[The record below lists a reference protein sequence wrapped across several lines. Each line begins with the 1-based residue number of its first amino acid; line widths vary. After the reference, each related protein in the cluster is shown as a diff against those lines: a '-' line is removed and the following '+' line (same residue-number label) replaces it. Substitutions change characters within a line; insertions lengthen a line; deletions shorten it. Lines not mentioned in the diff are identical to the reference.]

1 MSEVDILVTET
12 IAVEVPITESAT
24 IIEVLSSAPGPKG
37 DSAYEVALDNG
48 FVGTEAQWLE
58 SLKAKVSYT
67 HIQSIS
73 MTIWIIN
80 HNLNYMPNVTVI
92 DSGGNS
98 VEGEII
104 YNNINQLTLQFT
116 VQCSGIA
123 YLS

>member
-1 MSEVDILVTET
+1 MTDIDIIVTET
-12 IAVEVPITESAT
+12 IAVEIPINQSAT
-24 IIEVLSSAPGPKG
+24 VVEVFSSAPGPKG
-37 DSAYEVALDNG
+37 NSAYEVALDNG

-58 SLKAKVSYT
+58 SLKAKVAFT
-67 HIQSIS
+67 HIQSVALS
-73 MTIWIIN
+73 NWIIN

-104 YNNINQLTLQFT
+104 YNNTNQLTLQFT
-116 VQCSGIA
+116 VQCSGFA

>member
-1 MSEVDILVTET
+1 MSDIDIIVTNT
-12 IAVEVPITESAT
+12 VVVEVPVSESST
-24 IIEVLSSAPGPKG
+24 VVEVFSSAPGPQG
-37 DSAYEVALDNG
+37 DSAYEVAVDNG
-48 FVGTEAQWLE
+48 FVGTEVQWLE
-58 SLKAKVSYT
+58 SLKAKVAYT
-67 HIQSIS
+67 HIQSTS

-104 YNNINQLTLQFT
+104 YNNTNQLTLQFT
-116 VQCSGIA
+116 VQCSGVA